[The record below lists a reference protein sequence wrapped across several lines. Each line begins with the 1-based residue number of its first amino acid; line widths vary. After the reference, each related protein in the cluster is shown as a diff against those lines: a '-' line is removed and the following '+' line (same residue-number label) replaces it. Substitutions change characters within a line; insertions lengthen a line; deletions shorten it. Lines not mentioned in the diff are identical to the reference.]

1 MPFSALWMDLENTI
15 VSEMYTVFSEMSE
28 KDIYDIT
35 YVWNLKNNTN
45 EYIYKTETDSQTYK
59 TNLWLSKG
67 KERQA
72 GIN

>member
-1 MPFSALWMDLENTI
+1 MPFSALWMDLEN
-15 VSEMYTVFSEMSE
+15 TVFSEMSE

-59 TNLWLSKG
+59 TNMVIKG
-67 KERQA
+67 ERWA
-72 GIN
+72 GRDKLGTWDQ

>member
-1 MPFSALWMDLENTI
+1 MDLENTI

>member
-1 MPFSALWMDLENTI
+1 MDLENTI

-67 KERQA
+67 KGGGRR
-72 GIN
+72 IN

>member
-1 MPFSALWMDLENTI
+1 LPFSALWMDLENTI

>member
-35 YVWNLKNNTN
+35 YVWNPKNNTN
-45 EYIYKTETDSQTYK
+45 EYIYKTEQTQKHIKQTYGYQR
-59 TNLWLSKG
+59 G
-67 KERQA
+67 KRGRQ
-72 GIN
+72 G